1 MSVLAL
7 STPVTIA
14 VDVVAWA
21 AISAGTGYFV
31 HRLPPSAVDHDRWV
45 HRERGFERGGAL
57 YVRVFRIRRWKHWL
71 PEAGAL
77 FRGGYD
83 KSRLPV
89 RRADAYRRYAAET
102 RRAELGH
109 WLALAAGP
117 AFFLWNPWPAGL
129 LLQVYA
135 IVANGPCILS
145 QRYNRLRVQ
154 RALARMA

>member
-1 MSVLAL
+1 MTPGRARLLAI
-7 STPVTIA
+7 VA
-14 VDVVAWA
+14 VDAAAWA
-21 AISAGTGYFV
+21 AVQVGSGYLV
-31 HRLPPSAVDHDRWV
+31 HRRPEQALREGWLF
-45 HRERGFERGGAL
+45 RERGWERDGRF
-57 YVRVFRIRRWKHWL
+57 YVDRLHIRRWKGLL
-71 PEAGAL
+71 PEAGAAFDGGFDKRRL
-77 FRGGYD
+77 RG
-83 KSRLPV
+83 R
-89 RRADAYRRYAAET
+89 DAEALARFVQET

-117 AFFLWNPWPAGL
+117 LFFLWNPWPAGL